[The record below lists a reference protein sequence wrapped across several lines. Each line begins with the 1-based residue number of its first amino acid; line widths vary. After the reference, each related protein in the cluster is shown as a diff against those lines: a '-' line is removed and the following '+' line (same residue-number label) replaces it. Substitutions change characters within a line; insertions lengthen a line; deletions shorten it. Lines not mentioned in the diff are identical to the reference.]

1 MLWLFQG
8 PALKV
13 FCEHVNETVVKA
25 TETPL
30 STAYD
35 ARDCDLVLSIL
46 FASSII
52 DGWIIDSEA
61 IIESCGSL
69 DEIFL
74 DKECDIVVKII
85 RLIRADKTSNTDG

>member
-8 PALKV
+8 PTLKV

-35 ARDCDLVLSIL
+35 ARDCDLGLSIL

-52 DGWIIDSEA
+52 DSWIIDSEA
-61 IIESCGSL
+61 IIQSCRSL

-74 DKECDIVVKII
+74 DKEYVIVLEII
-85 RLIRADKTSNTDG
+85 RLIRADKISNTDG